1 MVKLVGDDVPSIEQF
16 MSRYRVSN
24 LLTSLYPGLTMY
36 RWTTLPHFTEYKLE
50 CLRLSSTLAKPGQK
64 PVNGSPRQHK
74 CVSGVSDYLTVSKS
88 WLQSF
93 ITFMDAL
100 KLRMRAKD
108 QLHPI
113 LQELVTGYARF
124 KGSKDW
130 EGRSKMV
137 AWYACFRS

>member
-1 MVKLVGDDVPSIEQF
+1 MPTASQ
-16 MSRYRVSN
+16 N
-24 LLTSLYPGLTMY
+24 
-36 RWTTLPHFTEYKLE
+36 
-50 CLRLSSTLAKPGQK
+50 
-64 PVNGSPRQHK
+64 
-74 CVSGVSDYLTVSKS
+74 
-88 WLQSF
+88 F

-124 KGSKDW
+124 IGSKDW

-137 AWYACFRS
+137 GWYVLPWIAVPDSLYPSLKVDHA